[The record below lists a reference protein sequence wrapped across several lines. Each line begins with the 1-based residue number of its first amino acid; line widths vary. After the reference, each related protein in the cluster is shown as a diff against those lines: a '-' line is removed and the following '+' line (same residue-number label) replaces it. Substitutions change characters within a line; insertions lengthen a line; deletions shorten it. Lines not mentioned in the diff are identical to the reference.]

1 MSENEEL
8 YASFL
13 IADLAGYTSLTE
25 THGDR
30 TAADLVSR
38 YAMIVQESL
47 REDTVLVD
55 RIGDEV
61 LITSGNTRSLLDT
74 GLDLLRR
81 VEREPG
87 FPSIHMGLH
96 AGNVIRRDRRY
107 FGTALNLTSRIC
119 SHSRGGQL
127 LCSHEVVKS
136 VDTTGKYDF
145 LALGDI
151 RFKNMSRPVAVYEV
165 LVGARRGD
173 LSIDPVCRMQVDSG
187 NPPAK
192 LPFNGRTYYFCSYG
206 CSKKFVEN
214 PERYI

>member
-1 MSENEEL
+1 MPENEEL

-25 THGDR
+25 THGDH
-30 TAADLVSR
+30 TAADLLSR
-38 YAMIVQESL
+38 YATIVRESL

-61 LITSGNTRSLLDT
+61 LMTSTNTQNLLDT
-74 GLDLLRR
+74 GLDLLGKL
-81 VEREPG
+81 EREPG

-107 FGTALNLTSRIC
+107 FGTTLNLTSRIC

-136 VDTTGKYDF
+136 VHTTGKYDF
-145 LALGDI
+145 LSLGDI
-151 RFKNMSRPVAVYEV
+151 RFKNISRTVAVYEV
-165 LVGARRGD
+165 LVKSRRGD
-173 LSIDPVCRMQVDSG
+173 LSMDRVCRMQVDNG

-192 LPFNGRTYYFCSYG
+192 LPYNGRTYYFCSYR
-206 CSKKFVEN
+206 CSKKFIEN
-214 PERYI
+214 PERYA